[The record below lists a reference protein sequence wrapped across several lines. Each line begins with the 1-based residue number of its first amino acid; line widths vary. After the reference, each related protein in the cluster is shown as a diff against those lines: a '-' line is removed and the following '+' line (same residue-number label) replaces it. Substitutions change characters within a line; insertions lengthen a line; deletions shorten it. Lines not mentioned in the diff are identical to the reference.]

1 MCTRKESFKIVHS
14 YRKEQKKKVQLS
26 VVQQFSEKK
35 KIGYL
40 EKYLFPPFRQREVGK
55 LCTVCSFLPFLV
67 FLRVQNFKF
76 PPPTPL

>member
-1 MCTRKESFKIVHS
+1 M
-14 YRKEQKKKVQLS
+14 QLS
-26 VVQQFSEKK
+26 VVQQFSEK

-40 EKYLFPPFRQREVGK
+40 EKYLFPPFREREVGK

-76 PPPTPL
+76 RSPTPL